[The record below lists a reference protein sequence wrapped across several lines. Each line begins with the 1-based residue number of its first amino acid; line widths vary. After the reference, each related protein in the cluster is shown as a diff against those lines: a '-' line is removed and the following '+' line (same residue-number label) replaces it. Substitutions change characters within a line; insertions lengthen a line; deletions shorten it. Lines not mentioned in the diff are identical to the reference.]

1 MTLLLFCAE
10 VERES
15 DFSVGEKREE
25 GKSVGKS
32 LESPSEKPA
41 EMREFLFLDCLS
53 FGPCLL
59 SFGTGE
65 TVGHIAGIS
74 GHQNLK

>member
-1 MTLLLFCAE
+1 VRKAKAL
-10 VERES
+10 
-15 DFSVGEKREE
+15 
-25 GKSVGKS
+25 GKS

>member
-25 GKSVGKS
+25 GKSAGN
-32 LESPSEKPA
+32 
-41 EMREFLFLDCLS
+41 
-53 FGPCLL
+53 
-59 SFGTGE
+59 
-65 TVGHIAGIS
+65 IAGIS
-74 GHQNLK
+74 V